1 MINRIIVFTKR
12 IFINKVYISLIVFLV
27 ALAVTYMLIPEQNK
41 SASINIA
48 ICCDD
53 NAYFNE
59 FTKSLENE
67 KSIYSFYFVDTKD
80 DVINDVKSSVAECGY
95 YIPDGFFDSYING
108 NHLVLME
115 QYVIPSTTLSSAISE
130 TLFSQ
135 IYEICSDEI
144 LYSAYKI
151 TGNDSSEIK
160 YMLSENLKKYLKSE
174 AVFSVSNSHE
184 KEYIFENEKQIINL
198 PVFEFGMLF
207 IIFSVLLGILN
218 YKTDKENKVYITF
231 SAFKKSEMLFL
242 NVLTAVLPVYAVSL
256 ICLIICNVTGK
267 DIILMSVSAFIF
279 SILMSALSVL
289 FKNKKSMIVFIPL
302 IMLIAVAVLFV
313 RYIAG

>member
-12 IFINKVYISLIVFLV
+12 IFINKVYISLIAFLV
-27 ALAVTYMLIPEQNK
+27 ALAVTYMFIPEQNK

-59 FTKSLENE
+59 LTKSLENA
-67 KSIYSFYFVDTKD
+67 KSIYSFYFVDNKD

-108 NHLVLME
+108 NQLVLME

-160 YMLSENLKKYLKSE
+160 YMLSEILKKYLKSE
-174 AVFSVSNSHE
+174 AVFSVADSQE
-184 KEYIFENEKQIINL
+184 KEYIFENAKQIIHL

-231 SAFKKSEMLFL
+231 SAFEKSEMLFL
-242 NVLTAVLPVYAVSL
+242 NVLTAVLPVYVVSL
-256 ICLIICNVTGK
+256 ICLIICNMTGK

>member
-1 MINRIIVFTKR
+1 MINRIIVFAKR
-12 IFINKVYISLIVFLV
+12 IFINKVYISLIAVLV
-27 ALAVTYMLIPEQNK
+27 ALAVTYMVIPEQNK

-59 FTKSLENE
+59 LTKSLENA

-108 NHLVLME
+108 NQHVLME

-151 TGNDSSEIK
+151 TGNDSSETKEKLIK
-160 YMLSENLKKYLKSE
+160 KLDDYLKSE
-174 AVFSVSNSHE
+174 AVFSVADSQE
-184 KEYIFENEKQIINL
+184 KEYRFENEKQIINL
-198 PVFEFGMLF
+198 PIFEFGMLF
-207 IIFSVLLGILN
+207 IIFSALLGILN

-231 SAFKKSEMLFL
+231 SAFQKSEMLFL

-256 ICLIICNVTGK
+256 ICLIICNVTGN
-267 DIILMSVSAFIF
+267 DIILMSVSAIIF

-302 IMLIAVAVLFV
+302 IMLITVAALFV

>member
-12 IFINKVYISLIVFLV
+12 IFINKVYISLIAFLV
-27 ALAVTYMLIPEQNK
+27 ALAVTYMFIPEQNK

-59 FTKSLENE
+59 LTKSLENA
-67 KSIYSFYFVDTKD
+67 KSIYSFYFVDNKD

-108 NHLVLME
+108 NQLVLME

-174 AVFSVSNSHE
+174 AVFSVADSQE
-184 KEYIFENEKQIINL
+184 KEYIFENAKQIIHL

-231 SAFKKSEMLFL
+231 SAFEKSEMLFL
-242 NVLTAVLPVYAVSL
+242 NVLTAVLPVYVVSL
-256 ICLIICNVTGK
+256 ICLIICNMTGK